1 MEHTEQTLLVGDLA
15 SEFAFSMGCKNESL
29 TSEKSEQIQKSWK
42 QNNCQPNY
50 WLDVTPDPK
59 KSSGPYQPI
68 REQLGIFK
76 EDKRRKTEVF
86 YFNNFFILIIFILK
100 NKDPA
105 PCDK

>member
-50 WLDVTPDPK
+50 WVNVNPDPK
-59 KSSGPYQPI
+59 KNCGPYQPI
-68 REQLGIFK
+68 EEQLRALAEDTNRITQVHLNSIFSFS
-76 EDKRRKTEVF
+76 F
-86 YFNNFFILIIFILK
+86 YKKF
-100 NKDPA
+100 
-105 PCDK
+105 